1 MDTPTITRK
10 FSQAFDSKNKEHVLW
25 LKSLHDSTQN
35 EKSVDSVLIANP
47 FRVTISKKEMLEFIN
62 IQFVLAMKYA
72 MNVLEGEAWVPVQK
86 GS

>member
-1 MDTPTITRK
+1 MDSPTITRK
-10 FSQAFDSKNKEHVLW
+10 FSQGFDSKKQEHVLW
-25 LKSLHDSTQN
+25 LKSLHDATQH
-35 EKSVDSVLIANP
+35 EKSVDKILVDNP
-47 FRVTISKKEMLEFIN
+47 FGVTISKKEMLEFIN